1 MIGLDTNVIVRYLVQ
16 DDADQTL
23 RAAAI
28 IDHLSEEL
36 PGFVA
41 TIVWAEVYWVLTRA
55 YGFGRLDVVERLAA
69 FSTADEICTESATA
83 VASAIAQA
91 RRGADFVDALISA
104 SAMRAGCTEVVTFDK
119 RAAGKVGWR
128 LL

>member
-16 DDADQTL
+16 DDADQKL
-23 RAAAI
+23 LAAAI
-28 IDHLSEEL
+28 IDHLSEER

-69 FSTADEICTESATA
+69 FSTADEICTESSAE
-83 VASAIAQA
+83 VASAVVQAQ
-91 RRGADFVDALISA
+91 RGADFADALISA

-119 RAAGKVGWR
+119 RAASKLGWR